1 MEANDVIRNAR
12 LLRDADDIAVRN
24 YVFINK
30 DMTKEEAKAAF
41 DRREARR
48 AKPKCHNV
56 VHLNG
61 TNLSATAASFNPS
74 SFPIPILSAIPTF
87 VDPPGADSFS
97 PIDLSITAP
106 SLITPGISD
115 PSNSLPHVS
124 TSSDING
131 MASAASV
138 STVNA
143 PGFNYIGTS
152 VAASM
157 ARPLNGTDGG
167 RPGQRSIAV

>member
-1 MEANDVIRNAR
+1 M
-12 LLRDADDIAVRN
+12 
-24 YVFINK
+24 
-30 DMTKEEAKAAF
+30 
-41 DRREARR
+41 
-48 AKPKCHNV
+48 
-56 VHLNG
+56 
-61 TNLSATAASFNPS
+61 
-74 SFPIPILSAIPTF
+74 F

-106 SLITPGISD
+106 SFITPAIND

-124 TSSDING
+124 TSSDIIG

-152 VAASM
+152 AAASM
-157 ARPLNGTDGG
+157 ARPLNDTDGG
-167 RPGQRSIAV
+167 RPGQRSIVV